1 MRPGDILGQPGSSYV
16 ANASPSAEPKQRPVS
31 VMMTPPRPQAPPVR
45 HPTHAFSTAEQE
57 KVRLF
62 ERARA
67 EAEQYQSDMGES
79 VSFPREQAPEP
90 APPEPLRVDPGAA
103 PTNPSE
109 TPSSSPFLTQS
120 EARAVDE
127 KARLQSHYAQLDAQ
141 PTESAQPPITST
153 PSQPVAPA
161 LNVDEPT
168 PAPSY
173 LAPPRAENE
182 SLATAPPRPP
192 KVPLT

>member
-1 MRPGDILGQPGSSYV
+1 M
-16 ANASPSAEPKQRPVS
+16 
-31 VMMTPPRPQAPPVR
+31 
-45 HPTHAFSTAEQE
+45 H
-57 KVRLF
+57 
-62 ERARA
+62 
-67 EAEQYQSDMGES
+67 
-79 VSFPREQAPEP
+79 

-103 PTNPSE
+103 PTNPTE

-141 PTESAQPPITST
+141 PTESAQPPITSIL
-153 PSQPVAPA
+153 SQAPPPA
-161 LNVDEPT
+161 LTADEPT

-173 LAPPRAENE
+173 FAPPRAENE
-182 SLATAPPRPP
+182 SFATAPPRPP